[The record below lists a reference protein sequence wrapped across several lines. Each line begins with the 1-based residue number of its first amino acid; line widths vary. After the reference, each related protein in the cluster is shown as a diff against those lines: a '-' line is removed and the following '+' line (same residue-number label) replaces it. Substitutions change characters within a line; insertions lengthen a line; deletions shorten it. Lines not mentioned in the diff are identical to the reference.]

1 MPRSSLKRNFIND
14 QSRSVYQFS
23 IQPGHCARMT
33 GYPSVSFS
41 NSGFGRESGF
51 PQKVGERVAGDS
63 GVERIALP
71 FADSVNSLCFAAKQ
85 RRFRVPGRQ

>member
-1 MPRSSLKRNFIND
+1 VPRSSLKRNFIND

-51 PQKVGERVAGDS
+51 PPKD
-63 GVERIALP
+63 
-71 FADSVNSLCFAAKQ
+71 
-85 RRFRVPGRQ
+85 